1 MSTIGLDTIL
11 ANQTAVDQASSSYL
25 SQDKVT
31 EQKNMFLKLLVK
43 QLQYQDPLNPME
55 NTEFTAQLAQFSQL
69 EKLTTMSNNIEQMAK
84 FQNSMNSMQAVLYI
98 GKQVSASGNTINYS
112 GGESVISF
120 KLESNASAVNVKI
133 YNSEGTV
140 VRTIEVGN
148 ALAGDIS
155 CTWDG
160 KDSNGESLSPGT
172 YYFGIEA
179 TDYNGAAVNATTYTN
194 GTVTGVRYDSGM
206 IYLEVGDKEVSLS
219 QINKI
224 SG

>member
-69 EKLTTMSNNIEQMAK
+69 ETLNTMNNNIEQMAK

-112 GGESVISF
+112 GGESVISL

-160 KDSNGESLSPGT
+160 KDINGESLSQGT

>member
-69 EKLTTMSNNIEQMAK
+69 ETLNTMNNNIEQMAK

-120 KLESNASAVNVKI
+120 KLENNASAVNVKI

-148 ALAGDIS
+148 TLAGDIS

-160 KDSNGESLSPGT
+160 KDINGESLSPGT

>member
-160 KDSNGESLSPGT
+160 KDINGESLSPGT

>member
-69 EKLTTMSNNIEQMAK
+69 ETLNTMNNNIEQMAK

-112 GGESVISF
+112 GGESVISL

-160 KDSNGESLSPGT
+160 KDINGESLSPGT

>member
-160 KDSNGESLSPGT
+160 KDINGESLSQGT

>member
-11 ANQTAVDQASSSYL
+11 ANQTAANQASSSFS
-25 SQDKVT
+25 SQDKVA
-31 EQKNMFLKLLVK
+31 EQKNMFLNLLVK

-69 EKLTTMSNNIEQMAK
+69 EALNTMSDNIEQMTK
-84 FQNSMNSMQAVLYI
+84 FQNSMNSMQAVSFI

-120 KLESNASAVNVKI
+120 NLESNASSANVKI
-133 YNSEGTV
+133 YNSEGAV
-140 VRTIEVGN
+140 VRTIEVKN

-160 KDSNGESLSPGT
+160 KDSNGVSLSPGM

-179 TDYNGAAVNATTYTN
+179 TDYNGAAVNTTTFTN
-194 GTVTGVRYDSGM
+194 GTVTGLRYDNGT
-206 IYLEVGDKEVSLS
+206 IYLEVSDKEVSLS
-219 QINKI
+219 QIKKI

>member
-69 EKLTTMSNNIEQMAK
+69 ETLNTMNNNIEQMAK

-112 GGESVISF
+112 GGESVISL

-160 KDSNGESLSPGT
+160 KDINGESLSPGT

-179 TDYNGAAVNATTYTN
+179 TDYNGTAVNATTYTN